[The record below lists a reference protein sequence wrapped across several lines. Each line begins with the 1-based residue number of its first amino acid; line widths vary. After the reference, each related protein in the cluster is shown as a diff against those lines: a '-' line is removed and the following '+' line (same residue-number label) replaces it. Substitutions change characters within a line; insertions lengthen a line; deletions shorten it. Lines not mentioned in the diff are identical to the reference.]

1 MKLFK
6 IRQIFS
12 PLFLESVNTM
22 ATEGAENSG
31 ESAEP
36 LMTEQTNRQN
46 VRILRVFA
54 TVIYS
59 VFLLWEFVG
68 SVLYTV
74 RAVECSA
81 GDKLESFHCGDID
94 TFSFSKEL
102 ELAWY
107 ITRLVQMIFIV
118 LAIQKLPDF
127 LGYVATLRK
136 LKTLP
141 AFWTLLLLLMM
152 GLVRYVILL
161 ALSKNLMTGVL
172 TLFFILSCIFKFLI
186 VGIVNYCQLNSL
198 TQRNPRFVLVL
209 VKITFIVILVQCVID
224 FCLAIMQLAFFADD
238 FNKLKIGKSTNFRV
252 VANLLR
258 KSAECSFPIKLWIS
272 FGKNFLITTRTFFK
286 KSTMFSQTRVL
297 TRRLTYNRQMA
308 KILTDK
314 RPTNSYKFNRQ
325 LKFAFGCTVN

>member
-1 MKLFK
+1 MGG
-6 IRQIFS
+6 ID
-12 PLFLESVNTM
+12 SV
-22 ATEGAENSG
+22 ENSD
-31 ESAEP
+31 EFASLVDMVE
-36 LMTEQTNRQN
+36 LKSRQN
-46 VRILRVFA
+46 ARKRKVFLSVFA

-127 LGYVATLRK
+127 LGYVATLHK

-224 FCLAIMQLAFFADD
+224 FCLAIMQLALFADD

-252 VANLLR
+252 VADLLR
-258 KSAECSFPIKLWIS
+258 KSAECSFHYKTMDFFWEKL
-272 FGKNFLITTRTFFK
+272 FNDDKNILQ
-286 KSTMFSQTRVL
+286 KSHEGVNEGVNSQ
-297 TRRLTYNRQMA
+297 
-308 KILTDK
+308 
-314 RPTNSYKFNRQ
+314 PTNGQTDTQASCVNRI
-325 LKFAFGCTVN
+325 V

>member
-1 MKLFK
+1 MQEKEV
-6 IRQIFS
+6 
-12 PLFLESVNTM
+12 FLS
-22 ATEGAENSG
+22 
-31 ESAEP
+31 
-36 LMTEQTNRQN
+36 
-46 VRILRVFA
+46 VFA
-54 TVIYS
+54 TVMYS

-68 SVLYTV
+68 SILYTV

-127 LGYVATLRK
+127 LGYVATLHK

-209 VKITFIVILVQCVID
+209 VKITFIAILVQCVID

-238 FNKLKIGKSTNFRV
+238 FNKLKIGKSTNFCV
-252 VANLLR
+252 VADLLR
-258 KSAECSFPIKLWIS
+258 KSAECSFHYKTMDFFWQKL
-272 FGKNFLITTRTFFK
+272 FNDDKNILQ
-286 KSTMFSQTRVL
+286 KSYKGVNEGL
-297 TRRLTYNRQMA
+297 THNRQMA
-308 KILTDK
+308 KPTLK
-314 RPTNSYKFNRQ
+314 R
-325 LKFAFGCTVN
+325 VV

>member
-1 MKLFK
+1 MGG
-6 IRQIFS
+6 ID
-12 PLFLESVNTM
+12 SV
-22 ATEGAENSG
+22 ENSD
-31 ESAEP
+31 EFASLVDMVELKSRKNARKRKVF
-36 LMTEQTNRQN
+36 LS
-46 VRILRVFA
+46 VFA
-54 TVIYS
+54 TVSYS

-127 LGYVATLRK
+127 LGYVATLHK

-224 FCLAIMQLAFFADD
+224 FCLAIMQLALFADD

-258 KSAECSFPIKLWIS
+258 KSAESSFHYKTMDFFWEKL
-272 FGKNFLITTRTFFK
+272 FNDDKNILQ
-286 KSTMFSQTRVL
+286 KSHEGVNEGVNSQ
-297 TRRLTYNRQMA
+297 
-308 KILTDK
+308 
-314 RPTNSYKFNRQ
+314 PTNGQTDTQASCVNRI
-325 LKFAFGCTVN
+325 V

>member
-1 MKLFK
+1 MM
-6 IRQIFS
+6 
-12 PLFLESVNTM
+12 ETM
-22 ATEGAENSG
+22 GGIDSAENSD
-31 ESAEP
+31 EFASLVDMVELKSRKNARKRKVF
-36 LMTEQTNRQN
+36 LS
-46 VRILRVFA
+46 VFA

-127 LGYVATLRK
+127 LGYVATLHK

-186 VGIVNYCQLNSL
+186 VGIVNYFQLNSL

-252 VANLLR
+252 VADLLR
-258 KSAECSFPIKLWIS
+258 KSAECSFHYKAMDFFWEKL
-272 FGKNFLITTRTFFK
+272 FNDHKNILESYHVRLNQSLIR
-286 KSTMFSQTRVL
+286 RV
-297 TRRLTYNRQMA
+297 
-308 KILTDK
+308 
-314 RPTNSYKFNRQ
+314 
-325 LKFAFGCTVN
+325 

>member
-1 MKLFK
+1 METMGGIDSTENPDEFASLVDMVELKSRK
-6 IRQIFS
+6 NARKRKV
-12 PLFLESVNTM
+12 FL
-22 ATEGAENSG
+22 
-31 ESAEP
+31 
-36 LMTEQTNRQN
+36 
-46 VRILRVFA
+46 
-54 TVIYS
+54 S

-68 SVLYTV
+68 SVLYIV

-118 LAIQKLPDF
+118 LGIQKLPDF
-127 LGYVATLRK
+127 LGYVATLHK

-152 GLVRYVILL
+152 GLVRHVILL
-161 ALSKNLMTGVL
+161 ALSKNLMTVLL

-209 VKITFIVILVQCVID
+209 VKVTFIVILVQCVID
-224 FCLAIMQLAFFADD
+224 FCLAIMQLALFADD

-252 VANLLR
+252 VADLLR
-258 KSAECSFPIKLWIS
+258 KSAECSFHYKTMDFFWEKI
-272 FGKNFLITTRTFFK
+272 FNDHKN
-286 KSTMFSQTRVL
+286 
-297 TRRLTYNRQMA
+297 
-308 KILTDK
+308 ILE
-314 RPTNSYKFNRQ
+314 SYHVCLN
-325 LKFAFGCTVN
+325 

>member
-1 MKLFK
+1 MM
-6 IRQIFS
+6 
-12 PLFLESVNTM
+12 ETM
-22 ATEGAENSG
+22 GGIDSAENSD
-31 ESAEP
+31 EFASLVDMVELKSRKNARKIKVF
-36 LMTEQTNRQN
+36 LS
-46 VRILRVFA
+46 VFA

-118 LAIQKLPDF
+118 FGIQKLPDF
-127 LGYVATLRK
+127 IGYVATLHK

-224 FCLAIMQLAFFADD
+224 FCLAIMQLALFADD

-252 VANLLR
+252 VADLLR
-258 KSAECSFPIKLWIS
+258 KSAECSFHYKAMDFFWEKL
-272 FGKNFLITTRTFFK
+272 FNDHKNILESYHVRLNQSLIR
-286 KSTMFSQTRVL
+286 RV
-297 TRRLTYNRQMA
+297 
-308 KILTDK
+308 
-314 RPTNSYKFNRQ
+314 
-325 LKFAFGCTVN
+325 

>member
-1 MKLFK
+1 MGG
-6 IRQIFS
+6 IDS
-12 PLFLESVNTM
+12 
-22 ATEGAENSG
+22 AENSD
-31 ESAEP
+31 EFASLVDMVE
-36 LMTEQTNRQN
+36 LKSRQN
-46 VRILRVFA
+46 ARKRKVFLSVFA

-81 GDKLESFHCGDID
+81 GDKLESFHCGDIE

-118 LAIQKLPDF
+118 FGIQKLPDF
-127 LGYVATLRK
+127 LGYVATLHK

-224 FCLAIMQLAFFADD
+224 FCLAIMQLALFADD

-252 VANLLR
+252 VADLLR
-258 KSAECSFPIKLWIS
+258 KSAECSFHYKTMDFFWEKL
-272 FGKNFLITTRTFFK
+272 FNDDKNILQ
-286 KSTMFSQTRVL
+286 KSHEGVNEGVNSQ
-297 TRRLTYNRQMA
+297 
-308 KILTDK
+308 
-314 RPTNSYKFNRQ
+314 PTNGQTDTQASCVNRI
-325 LKFAFGCTVN
+325 V

>member
-1 MKLFK
+1 METMGG
-6 IRQIFS
+6 ID
-12 PLFLESVNTM
+12 SV
-22 ATEGAENSG
+22 ENSD
-31 ESAEP
+31 EFASLVDMVE
-36 LMTEQTNRQN
+36 LKSRQN
-46 VRILRVFA
+46 ARKRKVFLSVFA

-81 GDKLESFHCGDID
+81 SDKLESFHCGDID

-118 LAIQKLPDF
+118 FGIQKLPDF
-127 LGYVATLRK
+127 IGYVATLHK

-224 FCLAIMQLAFFADD
+224 FCLAIMQLALFADD

-252 VANLLR
+252 VADLLR
-258 KSAECSFPIKLWIS
+258 KSAECSFHYKTMDFFWEKL
-272 FGKNFLITTRTFFK
+272 FNDDKNILQ
-286 KSTMFSQTRVL
+286 KSHEGVNEGVNSQL
-297 TRRLTYNRQMA
+297 TNGQTDTQASCVNR
-308 KILTDK
+308 I
-314 RPTNSYKFNRQ
+314 
-325 LKFAFGCTVN
+325 V

>member
-1 MKLFK
+1 METMGG
-6 IRQIFS
+6 ID
-12 PLFLESVNTM
+12 SV
-22 ATEGAENSG
+22 ENSD
-31 ESAEP
+31 EFASLVDMVELKSRKNARKRKVF
-36 LMTEQTNRQN
+36 LS
-46 VRILRVFA
+46 VFA
-54 TVIYS
+54 TVSYS

-127 LGYVATLRK
+127 LGYVATLHK

-224 FCLAIMQLAFFADD
+224 FCLAIMQLALFADD

-258 KSAECSFPIKLWIS
+258 KSAECSFHYKTMDFFWEKL
-272 FGKNFLITTRTFFK
+272 FNDDKNILQ
-286 KSTMFSQTRVL
+286 KSHEGVNEGVNSQ
-297 TRRLTYNRQMA
+297 
-308 KILTDK
+308 
-314 RPTNSYKFNRQ
+314 PTNGQTDTQASCVNRI
-325 LKFAFGCTVN
+325 V

>member
-1 MKLFK
+1 
-6 IRQIFS
+6 
-12 PLFLESVNTM
+12 
-22 ATEGAENSG
+22 
-31 ESAEP
+31 
-36 LMTEQTNRQN
+36 MTEQTNRQN
-46 VRILRVFA
+46 ARILRVFA

-74 RAVECSA
+74 LAVECSA

-127 LGYVATLRK
+127 LGYVATLHK

-186 VGIVNYCQLNSL
+186 VGIVNYHQFNSL
-198 TQRNPRFVLVL
+198 RQPVL

-224 FCLAIMQLAFFADD
+224 FCLAIMQLALFADD

-297 TRRLTYNRQMA
+297 TRRLTYNRQMT

-325 LKFAFGCTVN
+325 LKFAFGCTVNWQRTRLSFIFYETRF

>member
-1 MKLFK
+1 MGGIDSSENSDEFASLVDMVELK
-6 IRQIFS
+6 IRQNARKRKV
-12 PLFLESVNTM
+12 FLS
-22 ATEGAENSG
+22 
-31 ESAEP
+31 
-36 LMTEQTNRQN
+36 
-46 VRILRVFA
+46 VFA

-81 GDKLESFHCGDID
+81 GYKLESFHCGDID

-118 LAIQKLPDF
+118 LARQKWPDF
-127 LGYVATLRK
+127 LGYVATLHK

-152 GLVRYVILL
+152 GLVRYVIIL

-209 VKITFIVILVQCVID
+209 VKITFIVILVQSVID
-224 FCLAIMQLAFFADD
+224 FGLAIMQLALFADD

-252 VANLLR
+252 VADLLR
-258 KSAECSFPIKLWIS
+258 KSAECSFHYKTMDFFWEKL
-272 FGKNFLITTRTFFK
+272 FNDHKNILE
-286 KSTMFSQTRVL
+286 SYHVSLNQSLM
-297 TRRLTYNRQMA
+297 RR
-308 KILTDK
+308 I
-314 RPTNSYKFNRQ
+314 
-325 LKFAFGCTVN
+325 

>member
-1 MKLFK
+1 MGG
-6 IRQIFS
+6 IDS
-12 PLFLESVNTM
+12 
-22 ATEGAENSG
+22 AENSD
-31 ESAEP
+31 EFASLVDMVE
-36 LMTEQTNRQN
+36 LKSRQN
-46 VRILRVFA
+46 ARKRKVFLSVFA
-54 TVIYS
+54 TVSYS
-59 VFLLWEFVG
+59 VFLLWEFAG

-81 GDKLESFHCGDID
+81 GDKLESFHCGEID

-127 LGYVATLRK
+127 LGYAATLHK

-224 FCLAIMQLAFFADD
+224 FCLAIMQLALSADD

-258 KSAECSFPIKLWIS
+258 KSAECSFHYKTMDFFWEKL
-272 FGKNFLITTRTFFK
+272 FNDDKNILQ
-286 KSTMFSQTRVL
+286 KSHEGVNEGVNSQ
-297 TRRLTYNRQMA
+297 
-308 KILTDK
+308 
-314 RPTNSYKFNRQ
+314 PTNGQTDTQASCVNRI
-325 LKFAFGCTVN
+325 V

>member
-46 VRILRVFA
+46 VKILRVFA

-118 LAIQKLPDF
+118 LAIQKLSDF
-127 LGYVATLRK
+127 LGYVATLHK

-186 VGIVNYCQLNSL
+186 VGIVNYHQLNSL
-198 TQRNPRFVLVL
+198 RQPVL

>member
-1 MKLFK
+1 MGG
-6 IRQIFS
+6 IDS
-12 PLFLESVNTM
+12 T
-22 ATEGAENSG
+22 ENSN
-31 ESAEP
+31 EFASLVDMVELKSRKNARERKVF
-36 LMTEQTNRQN
+36 LS
-46 VRILRVFA
+46 VFA
-54 TVIYS
+54 TVSYS
-59 VFLLWEFVG
+59 VFLLWEFAG

-81 GDKLESFHCGDID
+81 GDKLESFHCGEID

-118 LAIQKLPDF
+118 LAIQKLPTGNF
-127 LGYVATLRK
+127 LGYVASLHK

-141 AFWTLLLLLMM
+141 AFWNLLLLLMM

-224 FCLAIMQLAFFADD
+224 FCLAIMQLALFADD

-252 VANLLR
+252 VADLLR
-258 KSAECSFPIKLWIS
+258 KSAECSFHYKTMDFFWEKL
-272 FGKNFLITTRTFFK
+272 FNDHKNILESYHVRLNQ
-286 KSTMFSQTRVL
+286 SLM
-297 TRRLTYNRQMA
+297 RR
-308 KILTDK
+308 I
-314 RPTNSYKFNRQ
+314 
-325 LKFAFGCTVN
+325 

>member
-1 MKLFK
+1 M
-6 IRQIFS
+6 
-12 PLFLESVNTM
+12 ETM
-22 ATEGAENSG
+22 GGIDSTENSD
-31 ESAEP
+31 EFASLVDMVE
-36 LMTEQTNRQN
+36 LKSRQN
-46 VRILRVFA
+46 ARKRKVFLSVFA

-81 GDKLESFHCGDID
+81 GDKLESFHCGDIE

-127 LGYVATLRK
+127 LGYAATLHK

-172 TLFFILSCIFKFLI
+172 TLFFILRCIFKFLI
-186 VGIVNYCQLNSL
+186 AGIVNYCQLNSL

-224 FCLAIMQLAFFADD
+224 FCLAIMQLALFADD

-252 VANLLR
+252 VADLLR
-258 KSAECSFPIKLWIS
+258 KSAECSFHYKTMDFFWEKL
-272 FGKNFLITTRTFFK
+272 FNDDKNILQ
-286 KSTMFSQTRVL
+286 KSHEGVNEGVNSQ
-297 TRRLTYNRQMA
+297 
-308 KILTDK
+308 
-314 RPTNSYKFNRQ
+314 PTNGQTDTQASCVNRI
-325 LKFAFGCTVN
+325 V

>member
-1 MKLFK
+1 MGG
-6 IRQIFS
+6 IDS
-12 PLFLESVNTM
+12 
-22 ATEGAENSG
+22 AENSD
-31 ESAEP
+31 EFASLVDMVELKSRKNARKRKVF
-36 LMTEQTNRQN
+36 LS
-46 VRILRVFA
+46 VFA
-54 TVIYS
+54 TVSYS

-68 SVLYTV
+68 SVLYTA

-81 GDKLESFHCGDID
+81 GDKLESFHCGDIE

-127 LGYVATLRK
+127 LGYVATLHK

-224 FCLAIMQLAFFADD
+224 FCLAIMQLALSADD

-258 KSAECSFPIKLWIS
+258 KSAECSFHYKTMDFFWEKL
-272 FGKNFLITTRTFFK
+272 FNDDKNILQ
-286 KSTMFSQTRVL
+286 KSHEGVNEGVNSQ
-297 TRRLTYNRQMA
+297 
-308 KILTDK
+308 
-314 RPTNSYKFNRQ
+314 PTNGQTDTQASCVNRI
-325 LKFAFGCTVN
+325 V

>member
-1 MKLFK
+1 M
-6 IRQIFS
+6 
-12 PLFLESVNTM
+12 ETM
-22 ATEGAENSG
+22 GGIDSAENSD
-31 ESAEP
+31 EFASLVDMVELKSWKNARKRKVF
-36 LMTEQTNRQN
+36 LS
-46 VRILRVFA
+46 VFA
-54 TVIYS
+54 TVSYS

-127 LGYVATLRK
+127 LGYVATLHK

-161 ALSKNLMTGVL
+161 ALSKNQMTGVL

-252 VANLLR
+252 VADLLR
-258 KSAECSFPIKLWIS
+258 KSAECSFHYKAMDFFWEKL
-272 FGKNFLITTRTFFK
+272 FNDHKNILESYHVRLNQSLIR
-286 KSTMFSQTRVL
+286 RV
-297 TRRLTYNRQMA
+297 
-308 KILTDK
+308 
-314 RPTNSYKFNRQ
+314 
-325 LKFAFGCTVN
+325 

>member
-1 MKLFK
+1 MGG
-6 IRQIFS
+6 IDS
-12 PLFLESVNTM
+12 
-22 ATEGAENSG
+22 AENSD
-31 ESAEP
+31 EFASLVDMVELKSRKNARKRKVF
-36 LMTEQTNRQN
+36 LS
-46 VRILRVFA
+46 VFA
-54 TVIYS
+54 TVIYN

-127 LGYVATLRK
+127 LGYVATLHK

-161 ALSKNLMTGVL
+161 ALSKNLMTGLL

-224 FCLAIMQLAFFADD
+224 FCLAIMQLALSADD

-252 VANLLR
+252 VADLLR
-258 KSAECSFPIKLWIS
+258 KSAECSFHYKTMDFFWEKL
-272 FGKNFLITTRTFFK
+272 FNDDKNILQ
-286 KSTMFSQTRVL
+286 KSHEGVNEGVNSQ
-297 TRRLTYNRQMA
+297 
-308 KILTDK
+308 
-314 RPTNSYKFNRQ
+314 PTNGQTDTQASCVNRI
-325 LKFAFGCTVN
+325 V

>member
-1 MKLFK
+1 MGG
-6 IRQIFS
+6 ID
-12 PLFLESVNTM
+12 SV
-22 ATEGAENSG
+22 ENSD
-31 ESAEP
+31 EFASLVDMVELKSRKNARKRKVF
-36 LMTEQTNRQN
+36 LS
-46 VRILRVFA
+46 VFA
-54 TVIYS
+54 TVSYS

-118 LAIQKLPDF
+118 FGIQKLPDF
-127 LGYVATLRK
+127 IGYVATLHK

-224 FCLAIMQLAFFADD
+224 FCLAIMQLALFADD

-252 VANLLR
+252 VADLLR
-258 KSAECSFPIKLWIS
+258 KSAECSFHYKTMDFFWEKL
-272 FGKNFLITTRTFFK
+272 FNDDKNILQ
-286 KSTMFSQTRVL
+286 KSHEGVNEGVNSQ
-297 TRRLTYNRQMA
+297 
-308 KILTDK
+308 
-314 RPTNSYKFNRQ
+314 PTNGQTDTQASCVNRI
-325 LKFAFGCTVN
+325 V

>member
-1 MKLFK
+1 MGG
-6 IRQIFS
+6 ID
-12 PLFLESVNTM
+12 SV
-22 ATEGAENSG
+22 ENSD
-31 ESAEP
+31 EFASLVDMVELKSRKNARKRKVF
-36 LMTEQTNRQN
+36 LS
-46 VRILRVFA
+46 VFA
-54 TVIYS
+54 TVSYS

-127 LGYVATLRK
+127 LGYVATLHK

-198 TQRNPRFVLVL
+198 TQRNPRFILVL

-224 FCLAIMQLAFFADD
+224 FCLAIMQLALFADD

-258 KSAECSFPIKLWIS
+258 KSAECSFHYKTMDFFWEKR
-272 FGKNFLITTRTFFK
+272 FNDDKNILQ
-286 KSTMFSQTRVL
+286 KSHEGVNEGVNSQ
-297 TRRLTYNRQMA
+297 
-308 KILTDK
+308 
-314 RPTNSYKFNRQ
+314 PTNGQTDTQASCVNRI
-325 LKFAFGCTVN
+325 V

>member
-1 MKLFK
+1 MGG
-6 IRQIFS
+6 ID
-12 PLFLESVNTM
+12 SV
-22 ATEGAENSG
+22 ENSD
-31 ESAEP
+31 EFASLVDMVE
-36 LMTEQTNRQN
+36 LKSRQN
-46 VRILRVFA
+46 ARKRKVFLSVFA

-68 SVLYTV
+68 SVLYTA

-81 GDKLESFHCGDID
+81 GDKLESFHCGDIE

-127 LGYVATLRK
+127 LGYVATLHK

-224 FCLAIMQLAFFADD
+224 FCLAIMQLALSADD

-258 KSAECSFPIKLWIS
+258 KSAECSFHYKTMDFFWEKL
-272 FGKNFLITTRTFFK
+272 FNDDKNILQ
-286 KSTMFSQTRVL
+286 KSHEGVNEGVNSQ
-297 TRRLTYNRQMA
+297 
-308 KILTDK
+308 
-314 RPTNSYKFNRQ
+314 PTNGQTDTQASCVNRI
-325 LKFAFGCTVN
+325 V

>member
-1 MKLFK
+1 
-6 IRQIFS
+6 
-12 PLFLESVNTM
+12 
-22 ATEGAENSG
+22 
-31 ESAEP
+31 
-36 LMTEQTNRQN
+36 MTEQTNRQN
-46 VRILRVFA
+46 ARILRVFA

-74 RAVECSA
+74 RVVECST
-81 GDKLESFHCGDID
+81 GDKLESFECGEID

-118 LAIQKLPDF
+118 LAIQKLPTGNF
-127 LGYVATLRK
+127 LGYVASLHK
-136 LKTLP
+136 LKILP
-141 AFWTLLLLLMM
+141 AFWSLLLLLMM
-152 GLVRYVILL
+152 GLVRYVTLL

-186 VGIVNYCQLNSL
+186 VGIVNYHQFNSL
-198 TQRNPRFVLVL
+198 RQPVL

-252 VANLLR
+252 VADLLR
-258 KSAECSFPIKLWIS
+258 KSAECSFHYKAMDFFWEKL
-272 FGKNFLITTRTFFK
+272 FNDHKNILESYHVRLNQSLIR
-286 KSTMFSQTRVL
+286 RV
-297 TRRLTYNRQMA
+297 
-308 KILTDK
+308 
-314 RPTNSYKFNRQ
+314 
-325 LKFAFGCTVN
+325 

>member
-1 MKLFK
+1 M
-6 IRQIFS
+6 
-12 PLFLESVNTM
+12 ETM
-22 ATEGAENSG
+22 GGIDSTENSD
-31 ESAEP
+31 EFASLVDMVELKSRKNARKRKVF
-36 LMTEQTNRQN
+36 LS
-46 VRILRVFA
+46 VFA
-54 TVIYS
+54 TVSYS
-59 VFLLWEFVG
+59 VFLLWEFAG

-81 GDKLESFHCGDID
+81 GDKLESFHCGEID

-102 ELAWY
+102 ELTWY

-118 LAIQKLPDF
+118 FGIQKLPDF
-127 LGYVATLRK
+127 IGFVATLHK

-224 FCLAIMQLAFFADD
+224 FCLAIMQLALFADD

-252 VANLLR
+252 VADLLR
-258 KSAECSFPIKLWIS
+258 KSAECSFHDKTMDFFWEKL
-272 FGKNFLITTRTFFK
+272 FNDHKNILESYHVRLNQSLIR
-286 KSTMFSQTRVL
+286 RV
-297 TRRLTYNRQMA
+297 
-308 KILTDK
+308 
-314 RPTNSYKFNRQ
+314 
-325 LKFAFGCTVN
+325 

>member
-1 MKLFK
+1 
-6 IRQIFS
+6 
-12 PLFLESVNTM
+12 M

-127 LGYVATLRK
+127 LGYVATLHK

-325 LKFAFGCTVN
+325 LKFAFGCTVNWQRTRLSFIFYETRF

>member
-1 MKLFK
+1 
-6 IRQIFS
+6 
-12 PLFLESVNTM
+12 
-22 ATEGAENSG
+22 
-31 ESAEP
+31 
-36 LMTEQTNRQN
+36 MTEQTNRQN
-46 VRILRVFA
+46 ARILRVFA

-118 LAIQKLPDF
+118 FGIQKLPDF
-127 LGYVATLRK
+127 IGYVATLHK

-141 AFWTLLLLLMM
+141 AFWTLLLQLLLLMM

-186 VGIVNYCQLNSL
+186 VGIVNYHQFNSL
-198 TQRNPRFVLVL
+198 RQPEL

-224 FCLAIMQLAFFADD
+224 FCLAIMQLALFADD

-258 KSAECSFPIKLWIS
+258 KSAECSFHYKTLDFFWEKL
-272 FGKNFLITTRTFFK
+272 FNYNKNILQK
-286 KSTMFSQTRVL
+286 KYHVL
-297 TRRLTYNRQMA
+297 SNEGVNEEVNLQ
-308 KILTDK
+308 
-314 RPTNSYKFNRQ
+314 PTNDQDFNRQ
-325 LKFAFGCTVN
+325 ETDEQL

>member
-36 LMTEQTNRQN
+36 LVTEQTNRQN
-46 VRILRVFA
+46 ARILRVFA

-118 LAIQKLPDF
+118 LAIQKLPTGNF
-127 LGYVATLRK
+127 LGYVASLHK

-152 GLVRYVILL
+152 GLVRYVTLL
-161 ALSKNLMTGVL
+161 ALSENLMTGVL

-186 VGIVNYCQLNSL
+186 VGIVNYHQFNSL
-198 TQRNPRFVLVL
+198 RQPVL
-209 VKITFIVILVQCVID
+209 VKITFIVILVQYVID

>member
-1 MKLFK
+1 MGG
-6 IRQIFS
+6 IDS
-12 PLFLESVNTM
+12 T
-22 ATEGAENSG
+22 ENSD
-31 ESAEP
+31 EFASLVDMVE
-36 LMTEQTNRQN
+36 LKSRQN
-46 VRILRVFA
+46 ARKRKVFLSVFA

-81 GDKLESFHCGDID
+81 GDKLESFHCGDIE

-118 LAIQKLPDF
+118 FGIQKLPDF
-127 LGYVATLRK
+127 LGYVATLHK

-224 FCLAIMQLAFFADD
+224 FCLAIMQLALFADD

-252 VANLLR
+252 VADLLR
-258 KSAECSFPIKLWIS
+258 KSAECSFHYKTMDFFWEKL
-272 FGKNFLITTRTFFK
+272 FNDDKNILQ
-286 KSTMFSQTRVL
+286 KSHEGVNEGVNSQ
-297 TRRLTYNRQMA
+297 
-308 KILTDK
+308 
-314 RPTNSYKFNRQ
+314 PTNGQTDTQASCVNRI
-325 LKFAFGCTVN
+325 V

>member
-1 MKLFK
+1 MM
-6 IRQIFS
+6 
-12 PLFLESVNTM
+12 ETM
-22 ATEGAENSG
+22 GGIDSTENSD
-31 ESAEP
+31 EFASLVDMVE
-36 LMTEQTNRQN
+36 LKSQQN
-46 VRILRVFA
+46 ARKRKVFLSVFA
-54 TVIYS
+54 TVMYS

-118 LAIQKLPDF
+118 FGIQKLPDF
-127 LGYVATLRK
+127 IGYVATLHK

-198 TQRNPRFVLVL
+198 TQRSPRFVLVL

-224 FCLAIMQLAFFADD
+224 FCLAIMQLALFADD

-252 VANLLR
+252 VADLLR
-258 KSAECSFPIKLWIS
+258 KSAECSFHYKTMDFFWEKL
-272 FGKNFLITTRTFFK
+272 FNDHKNILESYHVRLNQ
-286 KSTMFSQTRVL
+286 SLMRRV
-297 TRRLTYNRQMA
+297 
-308 KILTDK
+308 
-314 RPTNSYKFNRQ
+314 
-325 LKFAFGCTVN
+325 